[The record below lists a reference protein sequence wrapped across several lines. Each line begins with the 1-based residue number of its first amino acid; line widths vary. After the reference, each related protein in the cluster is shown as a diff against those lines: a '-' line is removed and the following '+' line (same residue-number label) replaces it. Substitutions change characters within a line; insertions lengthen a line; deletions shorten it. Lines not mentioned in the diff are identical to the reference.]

1 MMKPWKAPMAAPSAT
16 PIARARIQVYGWS
29 NPRPRLVGIQTA
41 WSIAITYPV
50 SPRIEPTD
58 RSMLRDTMMSTIP
71 VAMTAM
77 EELWTDRFQRFR
89 VVRKPPPDMTS
100 NPTQMTA
107 RATTMPSRRVS
118 TSRENRIDRIER
130 RVGSP
135 TGSDGTP
142 IASGMVV
149 PHAPFMR
156 SAPSAANRGR
166 GAIVNA
172 TAAGRLAAGGNG
184 AGLDALAERGLGDP
198 PRVEDDVEVVLGDR
212 LGGEEDRRQGVLA
225 RAREGRGAGHL
236 GDVGVGAELGRCLT
250 GSLAEEAGVLPDVH
264 GLRAE
269 GDPVQGGG
277 VAVLARDRNLARE
290 ALGRKRGHD
299 AAGHAVVLGENSVN
313 LVVVGRQ
320 DLLHLLLSVGRI
332 PVVGVGLADDLDVG
346 SRLPDVREP
355 GLDHARAQEV
365 GVGVGLVALDDRE
378 VALRDL
384 GHDGLRLELADED
397 VVEGD
402 VQRLRRLDE
411 AVVGDDRD
419 ALADRAVNGRL
430 DRGPVLGEDD
440 HDLRALRDEVLDVR
454 RLRLGR
460 RLRVIRDVGVAGGG
474 ERGLDRRLVP
484 LRPALLLVVV
494 PRDADGAPTGG
505 RARGCPARRGARGR
519 ARGGDA
525 RRSTRCGSTRCGST
539 RRRRRRTA
547 ARGKDDRRNS
557 RDCSQ
562 LAIDHVL
569 STPPLLSLIHI

>member
-198 PRVEDDVEVVLGDR
+198 PGVEDDVEVVLGDR

-225 RAREGRGAGHL
+225 RARERRGASHL

-269 GDPVQGGG
+269 GDPVQGGS

-290 ALGRKRGHD
+290 ALGRERGDD
-299 AAGHAVVLGENSVN
+299 AAGHAIVLGEDGVN
-313 LVVVGRQ
+313 LVVVRRQ
-320 DLLHLLLSVGRI
+320 DLLHLLLGVRGI
-332 PVVGVGLADDLDVG
+332 PVVGVRLADDVDLAGRVRLADVG
-346 SRLPDVREP
+346 DTC
-355 GLDHARAQEV
+355 LDQAAPKEV
-365 GVGVGLVALDDRE
+365 GVGVGLVALDDGE
-378 VALRDL
+378 VARRHL
-384 GHDGLRLELADED
+384 GKDCCRLELAHEL
-397 VVEGD
+397 VVERD
-402 VQRLRRLDE
+402 VEGRRIFDQ
-411 AVVGDDRD
+411 AVVRDDRD
-419 ALADRAVNGRL
+419 ACSDGLGDGRL
-430 DRGPVLGEDD
+430 DGRSVLSQDD
-440 HDLRALRDEVLDVR
+440 QDLGALADQVVDVVG
-454 RLRLGR
+454 LRLGR
-460 RLRVIRDVGVAGGG
+460 RLRVIRDVGRPAGSK
-474 ERGLDRRLVP
+474 RGLDGRLVP
-484 LRPALLLVVV
+484 LGPALLLVVV
-494 PRDADGAPTGG
+494 PGHADHASGCRGA
-505 RARGCPARRGARGR
+505 ARRCARRGA
-519 ARGGDA
+519 A
-525 RRSTRCGSTRCGST
+525 
-539 RRRRRRTA
+539 
-547 ARGKDDRRNS
+547 
-557 RDCSQ
+557 
-562 LAIDHVL
+562 
-569 STPPLLSLIHI
+569 